1 MEKRKMSKIL
11 NLIFKDVK
19 NENETK
25 KVAVTLRISAL
36 LFCGYFICLMA
47 VFCGMGDWT
56 NAGVCLVCGVCYVLS
71 FYTTYW
77 NHTRES
83 AWISQILMIVWII
96 IFIVKFGWDCGV
108 QHYLFAL
115 LVLNF
120 TVSTAGVRKKVMIAI
135 GACALRLAL
144 YAYARTFAPYSVLDP
159 AMSVLMQVLN
169 TIFIFAQISAIMII
183 FTKDAQKME
192 QKLVRYNEKLQK
204 IASLDPLTGL
214 WNRWSMWEY
223 IRAVEHDYETGNAEF
238 VSIAIADIDFFKKI
252 NDTYGHD
259 AGDEVLKAVA
269 ELFKDKMKTC
279 GRVCRWGGEEF
290 LFVFYGRNGDAAYDA
305 LQEIYDEIHRLTVS
319 YENEEIRITVT
330 FGLEEY
336 DKNDGMETAI
346 RRADEKLYQGKES
359 GRDKIVY

>member
-1 MEKRKMSKIL
+1 MRSIL
-11 NLIFKDVK
+11 NLIFKDVE

-36 LFCGYFICLMA
+36 LFCGYFLCLLL
-47 VFCGMGDWT
+47 VFGWIGDWT
-56 NAGVCLVCGVCYVLS
+56 NALVCLACAVCYILS
-71 FYTTYW
+71 FYTTFW
-77 NHTRES
+77 NHTKES

-120 TVSTAGVRKKVMIAI
+120 TVSTAGVRRKAAVAV

-144 YAYARTFAPYSVLDP
+144 YAYTRSFAPYTVLDMELS
-159 AMSVLMQVLN
+159 ALMQVLN
-169 TIFIFAQISAIMII
+169 TVFIFSQISAIMII
-183 FTKDAQKME
+183 FTKDAQEME
-192 QKLVRYNEKLQK
+192 QKLVRYNEKLQR

-214 WNRWSMWEY
+214 CNRWSMWEY
-223 IRAVEHDYETGNAEF
+223 IHSVERDYANGTAGF
-238 VSIAIADIDFFKKI
+238 LSIAIADIDFFKKI

-269 ELFKDKMKTC
+269 GLFLDKMKNC
-279 GRVCRWGGEEF
+279 GKVCRWGGEEF
-290 LFVFYGRNGDAAYDA
+290 LFVFYGKNGDTAHAILQGIYNEIHGMTV
-305 LQEIYDEIHRLTVS
+305 LYENQEIH
-319 YENEEIRITVT
+319 ITMT

-336 DKNDGMETAI
+336 DKNDGMEKTI
-346 RRADEKLYQGKES
+346 HRADEKLYQGKET

>member
-1 MEKRKMSKIL
+1 MNKIL
-11 NLIFKDVK
+11 DLIFEDVK

-25 KVAVTLRISAL
+25 KTAVTLRISAL
-36 LFCGYFICLMA
+36 IFIGYFLCLMA
-47 VFCGMGDWT
+47 VFCSMGDWM
-56 NAGVCLVCGVCYVLS
+56 NVGGCLVCGVCYVLS

-96 IFIVKFGWDCGV
+96 LFIVMFGWDCGV
-108 QHYLFAL
+108 QHYLFAFL
-115 LVLNF
+115 ALNF
-120 TVSTAGVRKKVMIAI
+120 TVSTAGERRKVLNAV

-144 YAYARTFAPYSVLDP
+144 YAYARNFEPYSPLDP
-159 AMSVLMQVLN
+159 GISVLIQILN
-169 TIFIFAQISAIMII
+169 TIFIFAQITAIMII

-192 QKLVRYNEKLQK
+192 QKLVRYNTKLQK
-204 IASLDPLTGL
+204 IASVDALTGL
-214 WNRWSMWEY
+214 WNRRSMWEY
-223 IRAVEHDYETGNAEF
+223 IRAVEYDYEIGNAGF
-238 VSIAIADIDFFKKI
+238 VSIAIADIDFFKRI

-269 ELFKDKMKTC
+269 ELFMDKMKIY

-290 LFVFYGRNGDAAYDA
+290 LFVFYGRNGDAAYDV

-319 YENEEIRITVT
+319 YENEEIRITMT

-336 DKNDGMETAI
+336 DKNDGMEMAI
-346 RRADEKLYQGKES
+346 RRADEKLYQGKET

>member
-1 MEKRKMSKIL
+1 M
-11 NLIFKDVK
+11 
-19 NENETK
+19 
-25 KVAVTLRISAL
+25 
-36 LFCGYFICLMA
+36 
-47 VFCGMGDWT
+47 
-56 NAGVCLVCGVCYVLS
+56 LS

-77 NHTRES
+77 NRTRES

-96 IFIVKFGWDCGV
+96 LFIVMFGWDCGV
-108 QHYLFAL
+108 QHYLFAFL
-115 LVLNF
+115 ALNF
-120 TVSTAGVRKKVMIAI
+120 TVSTARERRKVLTAV

-144 YAYARTFAPYSVLDP
+144 YAYARNFKPYSPLDP
-159 AMSVLMQVLN
+159 GISVLIQILN
-169 TIFIFAQISAIMII
+169 TIFIFAQITAVMII

-192 QKLVRYNEKLQK
+192 QKLVRYNAKLQK
-204 IASLDPLTGL
+204 IASVDALTGL
-214 WNRWSMWEY
+214 WNRRSMWEY
-223 IRAVEHDYETGNAEF
+223 IRAVEYDYEIGNAGF
-238 VSIAIADIDFFKKI
+238 VSIAIADIDFFKRI

-269 ELFKDKMKTC
+269 GLFMDKMKPY

-319 YENEEIRITVT
+319 YENEEISITVT

-336 DKNDGMETAI
+336 DKNDGMEMAI
-346 RRADEKLYQGKES
+346 RRADEKLYQGKET